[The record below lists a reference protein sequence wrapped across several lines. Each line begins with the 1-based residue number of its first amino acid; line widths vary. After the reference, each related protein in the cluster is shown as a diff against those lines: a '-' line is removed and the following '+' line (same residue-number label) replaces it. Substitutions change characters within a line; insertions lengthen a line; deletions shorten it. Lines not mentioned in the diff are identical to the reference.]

1 MEEKHSV
8 LVSSLYSDD
17 VVAFCNEFNKI
28 YNAFGFHSFA
38 GNYCMLQRFITYV
51 KRFSTVVLAC
61 ISRFVHDEISF
72 SLPDDDS
79 LAICNNNKIT
89 SYFRAP
95 TRSGRA
101 PTRSGG
107 AGLIFLDLC
116 NSHFRFVVISLQL
129 CLGNRYGIRNY
140 C

>member
-1 MEEKHSV
+1 
-8 LVSSLYSDD
+8 
-17 VVAFCNEFNKI
+17 
-28 YNAFGFHSFA
+28 
-38 GNYCMLQRFITYV
+38 
-51 KRFSTVVLAC
+51 
-61 ISRFVHDEISF
+61 VHDEISF

-89 SYFRAP
+89 SYF
-95 TRSGRA
+95 RA